1 MVNKLDEVV
10 QKVKR
15 NKEWRDEYMRY
26 EQELAAREHLARED
40 GREEGKSEIILELLR
55 ENQPLSLISK
65 VSKYSVDKI
74 AEIGKMN
81 GLVVTK

>member
-1 MVNKLDEVV
+1 MMNPRWESIPKAGSLL
-10 QKVKR
+10 
-15 NKEWRDEYMRY
+15 EY
-26 EQELAAREHLARED
+26 LAMEAGVEK
-40 GREEGKSEIILELLR
+40 GKMEMILELLR

>member
-1 MVNKLDEVV
+1 MMSPLWESIPKAGSLL
-10 QKVKR
+10 
-15 NKEWRDEYMRY
+15 EY
-26 EQELAAREHLARED
+26 LAMEAGVEK
-40 GREEGKSEIILELLR
+40 GKMEMILELLR

>member
-1 MVNKLDEVV
+1 
-10 QKVKR
+10 
-15 NKEWRDEYMRY
+15 MRY
-26 EQELAAREHLARED
+26 EHELAARERLAMEA
-40 GREEGKSEIILELLR
+40 GIETGIEKGKMEMILELLR
-55 ENQPLSLISK
+55 ENQPLSFISK